1 MRFNNSNIDPNDQRL
16 FPFVGGLVLG
26 GVTGAA
32 FSNNRFNQPYY
43 YPYPI
48 YPTYPMYYYPQN
60 ITPGVTNPQQVNIY
74 NPYITDKIIY
84 EDPIP
89 LVFQDSNSKNDLRVE
104 QKNNDFTT
112 LKDVPIMTEYRCDM
126 L

>member
-1 MRFNNSNIDPNDQRL
+1 MRWNYSNINPNDQRL

-43 YPYPI
+43 Y
-48 YPTYPMYYYPQN
+48 YPMYYPPVYYPNYNYQLATAN
-60 ITPGVTNPQQVNIY
+60 QPQVNIY
-74 NPYITDKIIY
+74 NPYITDKIVY
-84 EDPIP
+84 EESTP
-89 LVFQDSNSKNDLRVE
+89 LIFENSTTNQRSIQKANDYLS
-104 QKNNDFTT
+104 
-112 LKDVPIMTEYRCDM
+112 LKDVPVMSNYRSDM